1 MDSLSQFQVQLVIE
15 ENIDQ
20 DVFEKACK
28 FNLACSFCGT
38 TITPHHGQQRQI
50 ETTSLK
56 NEKLHLRPP
65 KSSNNACP
73 QCSRK
78 LPLCAVCLYP
88 IEISN
93 QEKIVKICSVHSVG
107 ALNKVN
113 KEDDN
118 DNSKENQRYI
128 WCTKCRHG
136 GHMDHISEWFREFL
150 VCPFSE
156 CKCRCAEKTVVDKKE

>member
-1 MDSLSQFQVQLVIE
+1 MDSLSQQFQVQLVIE

-20 DVFEKACK
+20 DVFENACK
-28 FNLACSFCGT
+28 LNLACSFCGT

-56 NEKLHLRPP
+56 NEKLYLRPS

-93 QEKIVKICSVHSVG
+93 QEKIVKICSVNSLG
-107 ALNKVN
+107 ALN

>member
-1 MDSLSQFQVQLVIE
+1 MDSFSQFQVQLVIE

-20 DVFEKACK
+20 DVLENACK

-93 QEKIVKICSVHSVG
+93 QEKIVKICSVHSTG
-107 ALNKVN
+107 ALD
-113 KEDDN
+113 KEEDN
-118 DNSKENQRYI
+118 DSGKENQRYI

>member
-1 MDSLSQFQVQLVIE
+1 MDSLSQFQLVIE

-20 DVFEKACK
+20 DFFDNACK
-28 FNLACSFCGT
+28 FSLACSFCGT

-93 QEKIVKICSVHSVG
+93 QEKIVKICSVNSLG
-107 ALNKVN
+107 ALN

>member
-1 MDSLSQFQVQLVIE
+1 MDSFSQFQVQLVIE

-20 DVFEKACK
+20 DVLENACK

-93 QEKIVKICSVHSVG
+93 QEKIVKICSVNSLG
-107 ALNKVN
+107 ALDE
-113 KEDDN
+113 EDDN
-118 DNSKENQRYI
+118 DSNKENQRYI

>member
-1 MDSLSQFQVQLVIE
+1 MDSFSQFQVQLVIE

-20 DVFEKACK
+20 DVLDNACK

-93 QEKIVKICSVHSVG
+93 QEKIVKICSVNSLG
-107 ALNKVN
+107 ALN

-118 DNSKENQRYI
+118 DSNKENQRYI